1 MHKTDPNQTRK
12 DTILYSL
19 IAEGYIQVS
28 RMEELEPYR
37 TSLYS
42 ITCEF
47 ICKIVHANNIVS
59 TLAIIL

>member
-1 MHKTDPNQTRK
+1 MHKTDSNQTRK

-28 RMEELEPYR
+28 RMEELERYR

-42 ITCEF
+42 ITCGF
-47 ICKIVHANNIVS
+47 ICKIAHANNIVS